1 MIPRDLIELAIIGLN
16 DQEVNST
23 DVNLCGAN
31 YIDIFRKNKTKN
43 LQNPEEFSGNN
54 SILCH

>member
-1 MIPRDLIELAIIGLN
+1 LIELAIIGLN